1 MKEER
6 REIMTQDK
14 VKVKLFVYAKKL
26 YWAERV

>member
-14 VKVKLFVYAKKL
+14 GKVKLSVYATQL
-26 YWAERV
+26 YWAEKV